1 VDAIK
6 DITEQV
12 SMLSMNASIEADQMK
27 NQTEQQASAL
37 MGINENIQSI
47 SEASDQ
53 IAHGI
58 LESFSEITVVNEHVK
73 DLSRSA
79 GAFKVE

>member
-1 VDAIK
+1 
-6 DITEQV
+6 
-12 SMLSMNASIEADQMK
+12 MK